1 MRRRMRLIRRRRE
14 RAGDGAPERLPNEP
28 LYRGVYLLPNL
39 ITTCGLLAGFYSIIA
54 TVDGAFEMAAIAI
67 MVAGVFD
74 GLDGRVA
81 RLTKS
86 TSRFGVEY
94 DSLADL
100 IAFGVAPGVLAYKW
114 ALEPW
119 GTWGWLAAALFVA
132 CGALRLARF
141 NVQAEAEVAS
151 GDGDGFIGLPIP
163 AAAATVASTVLVY
176 YFLGGEGATHKHI
189 ILLVVIYALAGL
201 MVSSISYVSPKGV
214 RFNPRQPLWT
224 LVALI
229 VGLGL
234 VIAQPQIIFFTAF
247 LLYAL
252 SGPVAWILGRL
263 GYRGYRERRRARVR
277 ADDSRNHPT
286 GTRRGIRRIG

>member
-1 MRRRMRLIRRRRE
+1 MRLIRQRRE
-14 RAGDGAPERLPNEP
+14 RAVHGTSERPPDEP
-28 LYRGVYLLPNL
+28 LHRGVYLLPNL

-67 MVAGVFD
+67 IVAGVFD

-141 NVQAEAEVAS
+141 NVQAEATTGE
-151 GDGDGFIGLPIP
+151 GDGFVGLPIP

-252 SGPVAWILGRL
+252 SGPVAWILGSL

-277 ADDSRNHPT
+277 ADDSRDHPR
-286 GTRRGIRRIG
+286 TRRGLRRIG